1 MRDKGLTMASLRR
14 ATRLKRRTHRFYVA
28 GKFSHRQS
36 GTFTAL
42 AVAAA
47 DDEIRGFSHPG
58 FFSAREIHP
67 FTRSPRE
74 RAHAHLHRVHGQ
86 PDGVIND

>member
-28 GKFSHRQS
+28 GKFSHRRQRVRPS
-36 GTFTAL
+36 STFTAL

-47 DDEIRGFSHPG
+47 NDEIRGFSRPV
-58 FFSAREIHP
+58 FL
-67 FTRSPRE
+67 RE
-74 RAHAHLHRVHGQ
+74 RNTL
-86 PDGVIND
+86 I